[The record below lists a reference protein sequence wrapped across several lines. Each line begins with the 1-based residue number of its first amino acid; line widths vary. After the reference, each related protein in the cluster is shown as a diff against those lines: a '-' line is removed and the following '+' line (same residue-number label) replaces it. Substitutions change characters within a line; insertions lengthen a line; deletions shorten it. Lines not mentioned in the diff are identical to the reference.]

1 LPCGDES
8 SEEHSCGYVTS
19 ERHSRKA
26 KEPRPFGLLPLK
38 RLAVLVLRTAVT
50 LRQKNTAVRSTDGIY
65 DPAAV
70 VTLRQKNTAVRSTSL
85 LAPCQTLQ
93 ENATRPM
100 ATFAMSSSR
109 LLKNSALLQQRRKR
123 PDFFAPVVVGKAKV
137 RRARAL
143 FRVILLCWTHL

>member
-1 LPCGDES
+1 MPCGDES

-100 ATFAMSSSR
+100 ATFAMSSRCHVGSIAENSPKAVALHGLR
-109 LLKNSALLQQRRKR
+109 GYGSLK
-123 PDFFAPVVVGKAKV
+123 
-137 RRARAL
+137 
-143 FRVILLCWTHL
+143 